1 MNAFKRK
8 SIYLAVV
15 AGMGAVGVAGSAAA
29 VTVSQTGTGE
39 VLIYPYY
46 TARNGTET
54 YISVAN
60 TTASAKAVKVRFLE
74 GKNSREVLDF
84 NLYLSAN
91 DMWTAAVVTTT
102 DGAKLITRDTSCSG
116 MPAAVSGVRT
126 SDFVNYA
133 YGGVN
138 TESTAGFIPDP
149 TVDPTGDFETKT
161 LDRTREG
168 YFEIIEMGEILAG
181 SALETAVTHGQST
194 GVPANCA
201 VASALTAG
209 AGGQAVSGGLNQ
221 LAQPTGGLIGTAS
234 LMNVAAGTDASFD
247 PVPLSA
253 FSDTPIWNLS
263 GTILPDLTFAS
274 PKSST
279 VFKNGAPVTSS
290 WVGSASAADSVTAVL
305 MHDRVMNDFVLD
317 AATLSGTDWVVTMP
331 TKRHYVAV
339 DLNGS
344 VAPAVDYAP
353 IRPFTKD
360 FYTGGACEAITLT
373 YFNREEKTPTGSV
386 SSVSPLPPGVVGDAL
401 CWESTVLTFN
411 NSAVLGSSNQVNKT
425 IEAGYENGWMR
436 MDLATGHQMIDPAA
450 TYTYNG
456 LPTVGFMV
464 QDFVNGNVGGVL
476 SNYGGA
482 FIHKYRTNI
491 SGGAITSATGE

>member
-46 TARNGTET
+46 TARNGTDT

-91 DMWTAAVVTTT
+91 DMWTAAVVNTT
-102 DGAKLITRDTSCSG
+102 DGAKLVTTDKSCTGLPTGGAS
-116 MPAAVSGVRT
+116 
-126 SDFVNYA
+126 FVNYA
-133 YGGVN
+133 YGGTN
-138 TESTAGFIPDP
+138 TEQDAGVIPDP
-149 TVDPTGDFETKT
+149 TLGLTGDFEDKT

-168 YFEIIEMGEILAG
+168 YFEIIEMGEIVAG
-181 SALETAVTHGQST
+181 SALETAVTHVN

-201 VASALTAG
+201 VANALTAG
-209 AGGQAVSGGLNQ
+209 TAAAAMLP
-221 LAQPTGGLIGTAS
+221 PTGGLMGNAS

-247 PVPLSA
+247 PVALSA
-253 FSDTPIWNLS
+253 FSNAVIWD
-263 GTILPDLTFAS
+263 LPGSIKPDMTSVA
-274 PKSST
+274 PKTSI
-279 VFKNGAPVTSS
+279 VFKAGAAVTST
-290 WVGSASAADSVTAVL
+290 WNRGVAGSAADPVTAVL
-305 MHDRVMNDFVLD
+305 MHDRLMNDFVLD
-317 AATLSGTDWVVTMP
+317 TATLSGTDWVITMP
-331 TKRHYVAV
+331 TKRHYVSV
-339 DLNGS
+339 DS
-344 VAPAVDYAP
+344 T
-353 IRPFTKD
+353 PFTRD
-360 FYTGGACEAITLT
+360 SLTPYSAATRFAAGGACEAFSLS
-373 YFNREEKTPTGSV
+373 YFNREEGSPSTPTA
-386 SSVSPLPPGVVGDAL
+386 SVSPLPPGVTGSAL
-401 CWESTVLTFN
+401 CWESTILTFN
-411 NSAVLGSSNQVNKT
+411 NSDVLGSTNKVNQAVDS
-425 IEAGYENGWMR
+425 AYQNGWARITFNGAANTMT
-436 MDLATGHQMIDPAA
+436 DSVEGH
-450 TYTYNG
+450 TYIG

-476 SNYGGA
+476 SNYGGS

-491 SGGAITSATGE
+491 DAATGE